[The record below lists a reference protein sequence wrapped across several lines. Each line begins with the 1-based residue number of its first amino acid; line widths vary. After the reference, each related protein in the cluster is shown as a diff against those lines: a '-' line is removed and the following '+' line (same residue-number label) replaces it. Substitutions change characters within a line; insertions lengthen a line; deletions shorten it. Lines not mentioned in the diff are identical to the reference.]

1 MSAPARPAAASPA
14 RRAPVPADVQRARV
28 ALLGL
33 EVVTGV
39 AVATWLSRIPS
50 IKEMLDLS
58 AGELGRLILVGSV
71 GSLAM
76 VVAAGALTARWGS
89 RRALW
94 IAALMF
100 SVSNVFVGAGPH
112 MGSVVV
118 LTVAMFV
125 SSSSYALANVPL
137 NVETVVIERAIGRS
151 VVPQFHAAFSIGTV
165 VGSLLGAAVSRAG
178 VPVGWHFVGMAAV
191 TLALRAWLVPLAVLP
206 AAPDAGPAGVPR
218 TPRPAVGGGLR
229 ASLGAWREGR
239 TLLIAL
245 VVMTGVLSEGVANN
259 WLTVAVVEG
268 FQETEAAAAL
278 VYGVFT
284 AAMTVARFVG
294 TWVIDRYGR
303 VRVLAASS
311 LAELAGLLAFG
322 LGPSLT
328 TAVLGAV
335 VWGLGTGLVFPIGV
349 AAVSGDRARMAGR
362 VSVVSTF
369 GSTASTLA
377 PPLLGAAA
385 DGMGVRHALLLVTGG
400 FVLAVVLARVVA
412 DPPAEPDGAPS
423 AAAPAAPADA
433 AAPAGSVAPPG
444 VQGPVPAPGAAVPP
458 AQGAPTAGTSRL
470 PEEVAR

>member
-1 MSAPARPAAASPA
+1 MSAPARPPAAP
-14 RRAPVPADVQRARV
+14 RAPRAQRPPRAPRAPIPVDVQRARV

-33 EVVTGV
+33 EVVTGI

-50 IKEMLDLS
+50 IKEMLALS
-58 AGELGRLILVGSV
+58 AGELGRLILIGSV

-112 MGSVVV
+112 MGSVAV

-178 VPVGWHFVGMAAV
+178 VPVVWHFVGMAAI

-206 AAPDAGPAGVPR
+206 TAPDAVPAGVPP
-218 TPRPAVGGGLR
+218 TPKPAVGGGLR

-268 FQETEAAAAL
+268 FEETEAAAAL
-278 VYGVFT
+278 VYGAFT
-284 AAMTVARFVG
+284 AAMTVSRFVG

-303 VRVLAASS
+303 VAVLVGSS

-322 LGPSLT
+322 FAPSLA
-328 TAVLGAV
+328 TAAVGAV

-349 AAVSGDRARMAGR
+349 AAVSGDRLRMAGR

-400 FVLAVVLARVVA
+400 FVLAIVLGRVVG
-412 DPPAEPDGAPS
+412 D
-423 AAAPAAPADA
+423 
-433 AAPAGSVAPPG
+433 
-444 VQGPVPAPGAAVPP
+444 PVPASAGTVGSPGAQDIVPVPGAAVAPVPP
-458 AQGAPTAGTSRL
+458 AEGTSIAGAPRL
-470 PEEVAR
+470 TQEVAR